1 MTSMAFF
8 ARLAE
13 LERERIAFAIATVV
27 ARRSPVSSHVGDRA
41 LILASGAMDGFVG
54 GACARDVV
62 RREALRAIRT
72 GRSRLLKIRPAGGA
86 SDDETVGD
94 ELVAPMG
101 CVSGGSVDVFI
112 EAHLPLRRLI
122 VVGDTDVADALA
134 RVAAQVPYDVVRVVE
149 AGELDD
155 IDAVAGVR
163 PIALAA
169 LGDLLHA
176 DGAEACSRAI
186 AVVASQGH
194 YDEDALEALLAVQPA
209 FVGLLASLRRTA
221 EVAATLTLRG
231 VAADQLATIHAPV
244 GLDLGARAPGDVAIA
259 ILAEIVRATTALL
272 LPAETVEVRVGID
285 PVCGMEV
292 DLATARYRLERDGN
306 AYVFCCAGCQA
317 QFVPA

>member
-13 LERERIAFAIATVV
+13 LERERIGFAIATVV

-72 GRSRLLKIRPAGGA
+72 GRSRLLKIRPAGDAG
-86 SDDETVGD
+86 DDEAGGD

-101 CVSGGSVDVFI
+101 CVSGGAVDVFI
-112 EAHLPLRRLI
+112 EAHVPRRRLI

-134 RVAAQVPYDVVRVVE
+134 RVAAQLPYDVVRVVE
-149 AGELDD
+149 AAELDD

-169 LGDLLHA
+169 LGDLLRA
-176 DGAEACSRAI
+176 DGTDGCARAI
-186 AVVASQGH
+186 AIVASQGH
-194 YDEDALEALLAVQPA
+194 YDEDALQALLGAQPA
-209 FVGLLASLRRTA
+209 FVGLLASERRAA
-221 EVAATLTLRG
+221 EISATLARRG
-231 VAADQLATIHAPV
+231 VAQERLATIHAPV
-244 GLDLGARAPGDVAIA
+244 GLDLGARAPSDVAIA
-259 ILAEIVRATTALL
+259 ILAEVVRATATAP
-272 LPAETVEVRVGID
+272 LPADTVDVHVAID

-306 AYVFCCAGCQA
+306 TYVFCCAGCQA